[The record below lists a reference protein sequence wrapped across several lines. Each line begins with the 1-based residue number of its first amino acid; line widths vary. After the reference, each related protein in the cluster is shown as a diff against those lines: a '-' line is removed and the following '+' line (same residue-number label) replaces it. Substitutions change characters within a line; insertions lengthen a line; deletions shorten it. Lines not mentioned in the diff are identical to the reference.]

1 MTNWH
6 ALLCLHSK
14 SQLYPPIF
22 IPLTKNVMEQN
33 LVGLSN
39 SIFFHVGP
47 YTPYF
52 GVSYDGIGNVHVLWP
67 LMFDRVINIMAPP

>member
-1 MTNWH
+1 
-6 ALLCLHSK
+6 
-14 SQLYPPIF
+14 
-22 IPLTKNVMEQN
+22 MEQN

-67 LMFDRVINIMAPP
+67 LMFDRVINIMAPPQLIQGVAQVGIVTNHGEPFYEDDDFS